1 MCGNSI
7 CQDRRFLAREMPA
20 LEKFFHYR
28 NLDVSTVKELARRWA
43 PEVLAGVRKSSTHA
57 ALDDVRESIEEL
69 AHYRR
74 VFFQGWLARADDSWA
89 GLTLLRRKTLA
100 RQQ

>member
-1 MCGNSI
+1 MILNKSL
-7 CQDRRFLAREMPA
+7 RHREMPV
-20 LEKFFHYR
+20 LESYFHYR

-43 PEVLAGVRKSSTHA
+43 PAVLAGVNKASTHS

-74 VFFQGWLARADDSWA
+74 EFF
-89 GLTLLRRKTLA
+89 K
-100 RQQ
+100 